1 MKTCSACGKRAR
13 KRTRA
18 AILEG
23 GKMTPGLVCGVCA
36 RQGLLVVCGEPHL
49 TMAPP
54 KKKKPR
60 GLAAALVSLVLLVGC
75 GGVTGP
81 EPVELPPVV
90 LAEGGPMRVEERD
103 AGVDRDAVECTPDA
117 ERTTGVLCMHPKG
130 RRDADGGAHP

>member
-54 KKKKPR
+54 KKRKPR

-75 GGVTGP
+75 GGVASKPLEG
-81 EPVELPPVV
+81 PPVP
-90 LAEGGPMRVEERD
+90 LAEGGPVRVEERD
-103 AGVDRDAVECTPDA
+103 ASDGGHPIECTPDA
-117 ERTTGVLCMHPKG
+117 EAHTGILCMHPKRERG
-130 RRDADGGAHP
+130 SDGGAHP